1 MLNICEFS
9 TAMHRGRKTMQKYLD
24 LKGNRFRKDRKK
36 VQTDHALRILKIV
49 TLENGTFF
57 VKKTICTC
65 NQMTIGSEAQ
75 IRIIFKD

>member
-1 MLNICEFS
+1 MLNIYEFS
-9 TAMHRGRKTMQKYLD
+9 IVMQRGRKTKQKYLD
-24 LKGNRFRKDRKK
+24 LKGSRFRKDKKK
-36 VQTDHALRILKIV
+36 VQTDRALGILKIV

-65 NQMTIGSEAQ
+65 NQMTIESEVQ